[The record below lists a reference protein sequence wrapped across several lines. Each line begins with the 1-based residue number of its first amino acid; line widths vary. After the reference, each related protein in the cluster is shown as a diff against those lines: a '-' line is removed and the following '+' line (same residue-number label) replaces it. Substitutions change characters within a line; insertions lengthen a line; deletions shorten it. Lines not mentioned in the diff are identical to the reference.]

1 MLQRIAAGTGPLR
14 RSVACDRPG
23 FATQLVCGDRR
34 VIMRRDDTHACARRM
49 ESVQGAEAFVSVQL
63 RDYAWW
69 KVRAVQ
75 IMEYGVPGLATIRD
89 NLVNTGECRFRARCY
104 TG

>member
-1 MLQRIAAGTGPLR
+1 MLVRAAW
-14 RSVACDRPG
+14 
-23 FATQLVCGDRR
+23 
-34 VIMRRDDTHACARRM
+34 
-49 ESVQGAEAFVSVQL
+49 
-63 RDYAWW
+63 WW